1 MDAAP
6 KLRLRL
12 DRRALLLAG
21 QFAVTAIVERTARG
35 EDADGKPFVPYS
47 TRPLALPV
55 GSPDAKTIKAL
66 LSSGQEVSGNL
77 TKRAIRK
84 LRKAEDGLYYFTSR
98 RTGAL
103 WMVIEGGYAAVKAA
117 RYPKDGGVVNLHA
130 TGSMMRA
137 LRVIGVDATVD
148 GGGTVTVGF
157 SRPEE
162 AQKAYWN
169 SRTRRF
175 LGLTSDEQAEAGR
188 IVGEGVTVEVR

>member
-6 KLRLRL
+6 KLRLKL

-21 QFAVTAIVERTARG
+21 EFAVTAIVERTARG
-35 EDADGKPFVPYS
+35 EDADGKPFAPYS
-47 TRPLALPV
+47 TRPLAVP
-55 GSPDAKTIKAL
+55 SA
-66 LSSGQEVSGNL
+66 SVS
-77 TKRAIRK
+77 KRVRAR
-84 LRKAEDGLYYFTSR
+84 LQKAEDGLYYFKSR
-98 RTGAL
+98 RTGNL

-130 TGSMMRA
+130 TGAMMRA

-175 LGLTSDEQAEAGR
+175 LGLTDDEQAEAGR
-188 IVGEGVTVEVR
+188 IAGDGVSVEVQ